1 MVERGW
7 HTSSTFA
14 AFDAKR
20 ASSRSAAIARTA
32 RDQAGSSG
40 SSAIGRGLATRK
52 RKTTSVEWSKQF
64 EGLPAHEFA
73 PAADS
78 EGGGFLR
85 GHDVVVVHAH

>member
-1 MVERGW
+1 MAPTGCV
-7 HTSSTFA
+7 
-14 AFDAKR
+14 AFFLGVFKLEKHRHCSDCKA
-20 ASSRSAAIARTA
+20 
-32 RDQAGSSG
+32 QAGSSG